1 MPLVRANN
9 IDIYY
14 EVQGAGE
21 PLVLIPYLAA
31 DQVAHHAAEHGK
43 LRPHADLDFRERC
56 DDLVAERPVGG
67 EMVLTAEQVVV
78 DPRHVRTGRI
88 KPPGGNFT
96 SCHRRIV
103 PIRPACVRRP
113 IE

>member
-1 MPLVRANN
+1 MDVVRGR
-9 IDIYY
+9 
-14 EVQGAGE
+14 QAGTDVKQ
-21 PLVLIPYLAA
+21 LRDAGLA
-31 DQVAHHAAEHGK
+31 DQVAHHAAEHGT
-43 LRPHADLDFRERC
+43 LRLHADLDFRDRR

-67 EMVLTAEQVVV
+67 EIVLTAEQVVI

-113 IE
+113 SE